1 MSKVSHES
9 RLFIMSNEIYI
20 DLLSSIQDSSMTGDL
35 RALEGRQGNMHQMPF
50 YCIPTLGPYEYMLP

>member
-1 MSKVSHES
+1 
-9 RLFIMSNEIYI
+9 MSNEIYI